1 MTLFKP
7 KQTEDIAAPSS
18 DLDFL
23 LRERI
28 SNQWTGFLHALSDEL
43 LSQLTPQ
50 ECRDFLRSVGTRLA
64 KAMPIPTQDTV
75 PELETAINEKLG
87 AQRWGRVE
95 LIDTGSHL
103 QIRHHYCPLPLALGM
118 DAQVAGGLL
127 EGLYELWFRSV
138 GAEEGLSIVQTGAS
152 VDGSVLEFKF
162 GQN

>member
-28 SNQWTGFLHALSDEL
+28 SSQWTGFLHALSDEL

-50 ECRDFLRSVGTRLA
+50 ECRDFLHSVGARMA
-64 KAMPIPTQDTV
+64 KALPVPTQETV
-75 PELETAINEKLG
+75 PELQAAINVKLA
-87 AQRWGRVE
+87 AQRWGHVE

-103 QIRHHYCPLPLALGM
+103 QIRHHFCPLPLALGM
-118 DAQVAGGLL
+118 DANIAGGLL

-138 GAEEGLSIVQTGAS
+138 GAEEGLSIVQTGSNA
-152 VDGSVLEFKF
+152 DGSVLEFKF